1 MIIKAHGILLCRIW
15 VDKMLTINRK
25 IDNLMFK
32 DITKEDLRDVMALYN
47 QNESNIYAT
56 GIDRRMSL
64 EDMNE
69 KYLEVLV
76 NSHEFFIGIFLET
89 GASKQLVGVVKGRI
103 DYENSDEA
111 WISSILIDNRHQRS
125 GIGSKAASALIDMLN
140 KSYDVKRVYIGVI
153 AGNEIGMLF
162 WKKLAFSY
170 YRTIEQYIQLKNLA
184 ADFII
189 MKREIS

>member
-1 MIIKAHGILLCRIW
+1 
-15 VDKMLTINRK
+15 MLTINRK

-89 GASKQLVGVVKGRI
+89 GSVQQLVGVIKGRI

-111 WISSILIDNRHQRS
+111 WISSILIDNRHQRV
-125 GIGSKAASALIDMLN
+125 GIGNKAACALIDMLN
-140 KSYDVKRVYIGVI
+140 KSYDVKRIYIGVI

-162 WKKLAFSY
+162 WKKLDFSY
-170 YRTIEQYIQLKNLA
+170 FRTIEQYIQLKNIA